1 MPHIVIEHSKSLNEL
16 APLAMYDVH
25 QHVTNCG
32 LFSQQAVKART
43 QSYERE
49 LLPDGA
55 ANFMHVTVSILSGR
69 TEEERSEL
77 SKAIF
82 EKIRENYNDIDRLS
96 VDISE
101 MNKTTYSK

>member
-1 MPHIVIEHSKSLNEL
+1 MPHIIIEHSKLLNEI

-25 QHVTNCG
+25 QHVTHCG
-32 LFSQQAVKART
+32 LFSPQAVKART
-43 QSYERE
+43 HSYERE

-55 ANFMHVTVSILSGR
+55 ANFMHITISILSGR

-82 EKIRENYNDIDRLS
+82 EKIRENYTDIDRLS
-96 VDISE
+96 VDIAE
-101 MNKTTYSK
+101 MNKATYSK